1 MKIIK
6 EANLKLE
13 FEVIGYEKPCS
24 SISGIIIDIRLNTP
38 VKNPH
43 SNILLTDFKVDVG
56 VLNNVNTYEDIL
68 DSDYRSIYFEDYP
81 ILGLFFK
88 NEYELMDY
96 LYNGILEYAKKNNL
110 PLFFQDT
117 QSIAEDYANE
127 ILENIS
133 NDNYSGVI
141 RDEDDFNDSYK
152 LKWEISNYS
161 LKLSNRYLEKVYFEV
176 NKNNLKNRNIINVIS
191 NFWSEWN
198 DIIPGRF
205 EW

>member
-13 FEVIGYEKPCS
+13 FEVIGYERPHS
-24 SISGIIIDIRLNTP
+24 GISGILIDIRLNTP

-43 SNILLTDFKVDVG
+43 SNTILTNFKVDIG

-68 DSDYRSIYFEDYP
+68 DSDYRSIYFEDYL

-117 QSIAEDYANE
+117 QTIAEDYANE
-127 ILENIS
+127 ILENVS

-141 RDEDDFNDSYK
+141 RDEYDFNDSYK

-176 NKNNLKNRNIINVIS
+176 NKNNLKNRNIINALS

>member
-13 FEVIGYEKPCS
+13 FEVIGYERPHS
-24 SISGIIIDIRLNTP
+24 GISGILIDVRLNTP
-38 VKNPH
+38 VKNPQ
-43 SNILLTDFKVDVG
+43 SNTILTNFKVDIG

-68 DSDYRSIYFEDYP
+68 DPDYRSIYFEDYP

-117 QSIAEDYANE
+117 QTIAEDYANE
-127 ILENIS
+127 ILENVS

>member
-13 FEVIGYEKPCS
+13 FEVIGYERPHS
-24 SISGIIIDIRLNTP
+24 GISGILIDIRLNTP

-43 SNILLTDFKVDVG
+43 SNTILTNFKVDIG

-68 DSDYRSIYFEDYP
+68 DSDYRSIYFEDYL

-117 QSIAEDYANE
+117 QTIAEDYANE
-127 ILENIS
+127 ILENVS

-141 RDEDDFNDSYK
+141 RDEYDFNDSYK

-176 NKNNLKNRNIINVIS
+176 NKNNLKNRNIINVLS